1 MLTLAG
7 NLVAVILQ
15 HSINAHT
22 AKVFR
27 SSYLVIFKDLF
38 HIPCTILTICW
49 YSNIQI
55 GRLSFMSIVTYSIG
69 SVYYVLV
76 LGNRSFLNL
85 LFHQILLFHVNLT
98 EYVNYFV
105 IYSQKSTFSKI
116 KADFSCNLALNITI
130 KPLLKLS

>member
-1 MLTLAG
+1 MLTQAG

-22 AKVFR
+22 VRVLK
-27 SSYLVIFKDLF
+27 SSYLVIFKGFF
-38 HIPCTILTICW
+38 HIACTRLFVFTVILKLGGYPLW
-49 YSNIQI
+49 V
-55 GRLSFMSIVTYSIG
+55 IVTYSMS
-69 SVYYVLV
+69 SVYYALV

-85 LFHQILLFHVNLT
+85 LFYQILLFLLHLT
-98 EYVNYFV
+98 EYVNYLV
-105 IYSQKSTFSKI
+105 IDSQKSTFSKI